1 MNFESLKDKCEYYR
15 SLTDYKLLP
24 NSYVLVMLDGRS
36 FSKKVK
42 NKFEK
47 PFDDRF
53 INAMN
58 QTTQYLCSNIQ
69 GCRFG
74 YCQSDE
80 ISLVISDISNE
91 PGKESSSFFQYR
103 LCKIQSLCAAM
114 ATAKFNQVMAD
125 YRLSQVVGNSA
136 SAGDTVQ
143 ACREA
148 ANGPLYEFD
157 CKAWNVP
164 NSNDA
169 YAWFLYRQLDCIRNS
184 KQQFCQTYVPHK
196 QLSGLNTD
204 EQVNLTL
211 QKTGKNWND
220 IDNGKKYGR
229 ACVRIS
235 DMFTS
240 EVYGEYERSRW
251 VCDVAAPFQDS
262 KDSIIRFICGE

>member
-15 SLTDYKLLP
+15 SLADHKLLP
-24 NSYVLVMLDGRS
+24 NSYVLIMLDGRS

-53 INAMN
+53 ISAMN
-58 QTTQYLCSNIQ
+58 QTTQYLCTNIQ
-69 GCRFG
+69 GCKFG

-103 LCKIQSLCAAM
+103 LCKIQSICASM
-114 ATAKFNQVMAD
+114 ATAKFNQVMMWNRINEDNPD
-125 YRLSQVVGNSA
+125 YCSNFVLKTLVEES
-136 SAGDTVQ
+136 
-143 ACREA
+143 
-148 ANGPLYEFD
+148 PLYEFD

-164 NSNDA
+164 NINDA

-196 QLSGLNTD
+196 QLNGLNTD

-229 ACVRIS
+229 ACIRIN
-235 DMFTS
+235 DTFTS

-251 VCDVAAPFQDS
+251 ICGDAVPFQDS
-262 KDSIIRFICGE
+262 RDSIMRIICGE